1 MEIFF
6 EDTFEEEIK
15 IIPKVETEPLYEKYL
30 RGTKKLKGNFMNE
43 ELKIENNTRIFKSI
57 EKDYGYDEVF
67 LNDKP
72 IIFSGISKNISFLF
86 PLGNRITNNRIGYR
100 FYKDNPLEYKNEIP
114 YFTLVLISNREFHIL
129 EKDAKIKDNMGNEFI
144 ENNLDCL
151 EIMLEIIKN
160 KFVKKTYS
168 FNISYPYSLVELLG
182 FCYAIKT
189 KKYNNIEILK
199 PYFPDPFIPET
210 KIEDFDRQQGIFYV
224 EPILYNKHISL
235 LVFCFTKQNR
245 VNRLFDMSSIHYDK
259 MENHDPIFLSQMTIN
274 LKKYPKNVIQSGP
287 SSSIWFIA
295 SLLTLLKND
304 IKDNKDSNILFNV
317 IKTLFEIMSIK
328 DTPISQKLIFEREFE
343 NIAVYHF
350 ISYNII
356 FYPFINPKGLILEL
370 YENINNELTEFF
382 QHYHILFSKL
392 RKKIAELEINQIY
405 YKINSSHFDENLIKI
420 YKDRYYIAQSKFI
433 DLINIKLQITMRKRG
448 QVIKIDEKYI
458 SNCKTFKKDNMEL
471 TEFLEEPQFNVINQH
486 IFTFEEIYHLLISN
500 NDIFLEPYNM

>member
-1 MEIFF
+1 
-6 EDTFEEEIK
+6 
-15 IIPKVETEPLYEKYL
+15 
-30 RGTKKLKGNFMNE
+30 MNE

-100 FYKDNPLEYKNEIP
+100 FYKDNPLESKNEIP

-129 EKDAKIKDNMGNEFI
+129 EKDAKIKDNIGNEFI

-210 KIEDFDRQQGIFYV
+210 KIEDFDRKLGIFYV

-235 LVFCFTKQNR
+235 SF
-245 VNRLFDMSSIHYDK
+245 
-259 MENHDPIFLSQMTIN
+259 
-274 LKKYPKNVIQSGP
+274 
-287 SSSIWFIA
+287 
-295 SLLTLLKND
+295 
-304 IKDNKDSNILFNV
+304 
-317 IKTLFEIMSIK
+317 KT
-328 DTPISQKLIFEREFE
+328 
-343 NIAVYHF
+343 
-350 ISYNII
+350 
-356 FYPFINPKGLILEL
+356 
-370 YENINNELTEFF
+370 
-382 QHYHILFSKL
+382 
-392 RKKIAELEINQIY
+392 
-405 YKINSSHFDENLIKI
+405 
-420 YKDRYYIAQSKFI
+420 
-433 DLINIKLQITMRKRG
+433 
-448 QVIKIDEKYI
+448 EK
-458 SNCKTFKKDNMEL
+458 
-471 TEFLEEPQFNVINQH
+471 
-486 IFTFEEIYHLLISN
+486 
-500 NDIFLEPYNM
+500 